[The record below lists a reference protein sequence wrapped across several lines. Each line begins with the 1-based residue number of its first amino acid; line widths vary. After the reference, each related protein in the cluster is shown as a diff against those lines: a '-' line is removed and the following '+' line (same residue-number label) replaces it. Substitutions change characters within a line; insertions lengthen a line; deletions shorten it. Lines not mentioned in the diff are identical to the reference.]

1 MTDWQNLLCEVRD
14 GVAIV
19 TITRP
24 KVLNALDNATIKEL
38 SACFAE
44 LFAADTVGVV
54 ILTGA
59 GEKAFVAGADI
70 RVLAEQGVLDGRE
83 NARLGQALTE
93 QIENGRKPVIAAITG
108 FALGGGLELALSCDF
123 RYAADNAWLGLPEV
137 SLGILP
143 GYGGTQRL
151 PRLCGTGI
159 ALELILSGE
168 RIDAK
173 EALRVGLVN
182 KVVPLAELLPL
193 AEKTA
198 RTILS
203 RGPLAVRMAKEAV
216 RRGLHGTLGDG
227 LRVES
232 DLFGLIS
239 ASADMKEGMKAFLEK
254 RKAAWQGR

>member
-1 MTDWQNLLCEVRD
+1 MTSWQNLLCEVRD
-14 GVAIV
+14 GVAFV
-19 TITRP
+19 TINRP
-24 KVLNALDNATIKEL
+24 KVLNALDNATIREL

-44 LFAADTVGVV
+44 QFAAEAVGAIV
-54 ILTGA
+54 LTGA
-59 GEKAFVAGADI
+59 GEKAFIAGADI
-70 RVLAEQGVLDGRE
+70 RVLAEQGVLDGKA

-93 QIENGRKPVIAAITG
+93 EIENGSKPVIAAING
-108 FALGGGLELALSCDF
+108 FALGGGLEVALACDF
-123 RYAADNAWLGLPEV
+123 RYASENAQLGLPEV

-159 ALELILSGE
+159 ALELILSGD
-168 RIDAK
+168 RIDAR

-182 KVVPLAELLPL
+182 KVVPLPELLPL

-216 RRGLHGTLGDG
+216 RRGLRGTITDG
-227 LRVES
+227 LRLEA
-232 DLFGLIS
+232 DLFGLVS
-239 ASADMKEGMKAFLEK
+239 ATADMKEGMKAFLEK